1 MMIRRKLKL
10 YSLLNYCPTQIAE
23 SENVKI
29 YDRECVCW
37 WCLAEERERRRRNL
51 VIIALGVGRLLEE
64 AEKISGVANNV
75 GGSAGLGLEEAL
87 HLRRFRRWW
96 RLRINHHLRR
106 RASSRPLRF
115 RRAQTYFPLPALTL
129 NSFTC

>member
-37 WCLAEERERRRRNL
+37 WCLAEERER
-51 VIIALGVGRLLEE
+51 EE
-64 AEKISGVANNV
+64 EEEPCHYRAWCREVV
-75 GGSAGLGLEEAL
+75 GGGGEDLWCGEQC
-87 HLRRFRRWW
+87 RRECGAW
-96 RLRINHHLRR
+96 
-106 RASSRPLRF
+106 
-115 RRAQTYFPLPALTL
+115 T
-129 NSFTC
+129 

>member
-37 WCLAEERERRRRNL
+37 WCLAEERERERGGGTLSLSRLVSGGCWRRRRRSL
-51 VIIALGVGRLLEE
+51 VWRTMSEGVRGLDLKRLF
-64 AEKISGVANNV
+64 IFGDSGGG
-75 GGSAGLGLEEAL
+75 GGSE
-87 HLRRFRRWW
+87 
-96 RLRINHHLRR
+96 
-106 RASSRPLRF
+106 
-115 RRAQTYFPLPALTL
+115 
-129 NSFTC
+129 